1 MAGVIR
7 SEQSGSAEHAEMNHR
22 MIDLDAKI
30 QAMINE
36 GAKRPEKALSLV
48 PGNTAI
54 LLQYFIVITTQSRCK
69 IPGHYSAQGLTI
81 LSTRLKGGCFGGI

>member
-1 MAGVIR
+1 MYMGGLQYNGGEWR
-7 SEQSGSAEHAEMNHR
+7 GGWGDGQLDS
-22 MIDLDAKI
+22 MI
-30 QAMINE
+30 
-36 GAKRPEKALSLV
+36 S
-48 PGNTAI
+48 GNTAI